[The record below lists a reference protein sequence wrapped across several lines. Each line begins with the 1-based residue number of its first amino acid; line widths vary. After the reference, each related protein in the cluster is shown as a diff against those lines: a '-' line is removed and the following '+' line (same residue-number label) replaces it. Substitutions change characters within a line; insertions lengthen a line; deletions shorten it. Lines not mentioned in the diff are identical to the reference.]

1 MAWLVGGETASE
13 VAEHLGRPTG
23 GDAEALADLRLVFPS
38 GCVGR
43 AHLSWRA
50 PVRRTSAVIYGERAM
65 VEIEGDRVTLTSRN
79 GLVEDLSVAD
89 AADDS
94 YHSAWFGAIAA
105 EFERAIRA
113 GPDSPIARD
122 NLTEA
127 RTAIASIQAARESA
141 GNGGLALK
149 IL

>member
-23 GDAEALADLRLVFPS
+23 GDAEALADLRLVFAS

-50 PVRRTSAVIYGERAM
+50 AVRRTSAVIYGERAM

-94 YHSAWFGAIAA
+94 YHSAWFGAMAA
-105 EFERAIRA
+105 EFERAIGD
-113 GPDSPIARD
+113 GPDSQAARD
-122 NLTEA
+122 NIGEA
-127 RTAIASIQAARESA
+127 RAAVATIQAMRNFARS
-141 GNGGLALK
+141 GGTSVK